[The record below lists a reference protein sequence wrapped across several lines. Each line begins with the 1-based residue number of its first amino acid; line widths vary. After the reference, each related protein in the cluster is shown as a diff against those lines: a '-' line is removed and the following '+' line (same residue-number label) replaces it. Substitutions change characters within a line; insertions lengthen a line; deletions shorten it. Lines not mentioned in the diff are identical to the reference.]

1 MTTDQ
6 DSLQEKFD
14 NEIKNFINGIKGLQ
28 KKESVANE
36 EKGVSVIK
44 YARHFVSW
52 NDNNKDPKA
61 PLFLSSISIKKRGK
75 YKITISN
82 EFEVNQVLI
91 EYFKNE
97 KGILPS
103 KEFEEKYIVEGL
115 SVNKFSDA
123 IQEFQS
129 YYDAQGVKGLK
140 IEDKSMLGYFDYSN
154 LPMVSDLGSSE
165 FEELFS
171 DHELGEAI
179 VAVDGDKID
188 EEIRDAYKVF
198 PTDEE
203 IDTIKPSEEYLIL
216 DSDSSQQLPVLAAG
230 KGFHLIVQGPP
241 GTGKSQTIANM
252 ISYCSS
258 LDEPKKILF
267 VSEKR
272 AAIDAV
278 LKRLNEKSLD
288 FLILDVFKGLKASNK
303 KEIYE
308 EISKLIDDGV
318 QIYDDRSHKTLDK
331 ELFEVRKKL
340 NDLTKKIGQT
350 NYEELEQFTSEDKNN
365 FLEGQEELSEL
376 LINIGNQEIV
386 NLIEEVSSDKVSEFS
401 IENVEE
407 IVSLVLKR
415 NKIFFNKNLDIE
427 FLENY
432 LLLNEN
438 FLEHDNHDQLLENLK
453 SISRLVQPE
462 SIELF
467 TKLNNLFEL
476 ELKNIKSIYELLNI
490 ALEINKVLNVFNSDI
505 FSEDFESLLEE
516 IDQFKKV
523 QNKNAETKLKNAKNE
538 LFLKLKPFQL
548 RKFFIAKKTIEENAR
563 NVVVAKNILTSYKF
577 DFQKIDELTIATADI
592 AEIFEE
598 LEGSRE
604 DIERNTNIKINEFNS
619 LEELSSV
626 LSKLLDSPIVSDLKQ
641 LAEIYKTLVKF
652 NFQYFRIFDLGN
664 KENLENITKAII
676 LKTILN
682 NIYQANLTDVSEYK
696 TELIKKY
703 SELDGEKRISQNIE
717 QIKKQYNQNLAK
729 AKKEYSNQALKIKT
743 ESNKRRRQANFRKIL
758 EEAED
763 IMLRVKPC
771 WVMSPLVAS
780 QVLPRKEL
788 FDIVIFDE
796 ASQIQTSSAV
806 TAIARGKKLVVA
818 GDSKQLP
825 PTNFFKTQLQD
836 DFTTL
841 TQDFDSILDVMDSI
855 IDPMGNKQLEY
866 HYRSKDERLITT
878 SNISMKYNLNTI
890 PGISNLDA
898 IKFVKVDTDQNSDKG
913 SNPDEVRAVCEEV
926 SNHMLQNPDKSLVVI
941 AFGSS
946 HMKNIEDLFYKEYE
960 EQSHVSK
967 YIEKWEDTVEPFR
980 IKNLETVQGD
990 ERDFVI
996 LSVGYG
1002 KREGRIIYNFGP
1014 INQQNGDRRLNVAAS
1029 RAKEAMT
1036 VVSTI
1041 THEELLDSKM
1051 QSDGLK
1057 MFKSLLAYFKL
1068 ESEAPD
1074 NEKGIAGL
1082 NAFDNRLVSK
1092 PPMNPIEQQIKRAI
1106 ERLGYIVEPQYGVS
1120 GYFID
1125 FVIAEKDLPG
1135 KWLLAVEFDG
1145 ARYHSSP
1152 SARDRDRLRQ
1162 RNLENLGWKFFRI
1175 WSTDWF
1181 NNKSKVLE
1189 DLEKTLKSQE
1199 EE

>member
-1 MTTDQ
+1 
-6 DSLQEKFD
+6 LFLNID
-14 NEIKNFINGIKGLQ
+14 NEEI
-28 KKESVANE
+28 ESLIGE
-36 EKGVSVIK
+36 VS
-44 YARHFVSW
+44 SE
-52 NDNNKDPKA
+52 N
-61 PLFLSSISIKKRGK
+61 IS
-75 YKITISN
+75 
-82 EFEVNQVLI
+82 
-91 EYFKNE
+91 
-97 KGILPS
+97 
-103 KEFEEKYIVEGL
+103 
-115 SVNKFSDA
+115 KFS
-123 IQEFQS
+123 
-129 YYDAQGVKGLK
+129 
-140 IEDKSMLGYFDYSN
+140 
-154 LPMVSDLGSSE
+154 SE
-165 FEELFS
+165 N
-171 DHELGEAI
+171 
-179 VAVDGDKID
+179 V
-188 EEIRDAYKVF
+188 
-198 PTDEE
+198 
-203 IDTIKPSEEYLIL
+203 
-216 DSDSSQQLPVLAAG
+216 
-230 KGFHLIVQGPP
+230 
-241 GTGKSQTIANM
+241 
-252 ISYCSS
+252 
-258 LDEPKKILF
+258 
-267 VSEKR
+267 
-272 AAIDAV
+272 
-278 LKRLNEKSLD
+278 
-288 FLILDVFKGLKASNK
+288 
-303 KEIYE
+303 
-308 EISKLIDDGV
+308 
-318 QIYDDRSHKTLDK
+318 
-331 ELFEVRKKL
+331 
-340 NDLTKKIGQT
+340 
-350 NYEELEQFTSEDKNN
+350 
-365 FLEGQEELSEL
+365 
-376 LINIGNQEIV
+376 QEIV
-386 NLIEEVSSDKVSEFS
+386 SS
-401 IENVEE
+401 
-407 IVSLVLKR
+407 VLKR
-415 NKIFFNKNLDIE
+415 NKIISDKTLDIE

-438 FLEHDNHDQLLENLK
+438 FLEIETYDHLLEHLK
-453 SISRLVQPE
+453 NISRLVQPE
-462 SIELF
+462 SLELF
-467 TKLNNLFEL
+467 KKLNTLFEL
-476 ELKNIKSIYELLNI
+476 ELKEIKSIYELLNI
-490 ALEINKVLNVFNSDI
+490 ALEINKVLNVFDSEI
-505 FSEDFESLLEE
+505 FSEDFESLLDE
-516 IDQFKKV
+516 IDQFKKIN
-523 QNKNAETKLKNAKNE
+523 NKNAASKLQQSKDE

-548 RKFFIAKKTIEENAR
+548 RKFFITKKTIEGNAR

-577 DFQKIDELTIATADI
+577 DFQKINELTIATADI
-592 AEIFEE
+592 AKIFAE

-604 DIERNTNIKINEFNS
+604 DVEENTNIKINEFTS
-619 LEELSSV
+619 IEELTSV
-626 LSKLLDSPIVSDLKQ
+626 LNTLLDSPIVSGLEQ
-641 LAEIYKTLVKF
+641 LAETYKTLIKF
-652 NFQYFRIFDLGN
+652 EFEYFRIFDLGK

-682 NIYQANLTDVSEYK
+682 KIYRDNLSEISEDK
-696 TELIKKY
+696 TELIEQY
-703 SELDGEKRISQNIE
+703 IDLDGEKRILQNIE
-717 QIKKQYNQNLAK
+717 QIKKQYNQNLSK
-729 AKKEYSNQALKIKT
+729 AKSEYSNQALKIKT

-898 IKFVKVDTDQNSDKG
+898 IKFVKVETDQNSEKG
-913 SNPDEVRAVCEEV
+913 SNPDEVRAVCEEI
-926 SNHMLQNPDKSLVVI
+926 SNHMLQNSAKSLVVI

-946 HMKNIEDLFYKEYE
+946 HMKNIEDLFFKEYE
-960 EQSHVSK
+960 EQPHITK
-967 YIEKWEDTVEPFR
+967 YIEQWEDTVEPFR

-1002 KREGRIIYNFGP
+1002 KRDGKLVYNFGP

-1082 NAFDNRLVSK
+1082 NAFDNKLVSK

-1125 FVIAEKDLPG
+1125 FVLAKKDLPG
-1135 KWLLAVEFDG
+1135 KWILAVEFDG
-1145 ARYHSSP
+1145 ARYHSSR

-1162 RNLENLGWKFFRI
+1162 RNLENLGWIFFRI

-1181 NNKSKVLE
+1181 NDKNKVLKE
-1189 DLEKTLKSQE
+1189 LDKFLKSL
-1199 EE
+1199 

>member
-6 DSLQEKFD
+6 ETLQEEYDKEVKD
-14 NEIKNFINGIKGLQ
+14 FINGIKGLQ
-28 KKESVANE
+28 KKESTANE

-44 YARHFVSW
+44 YARHFVTW
-52 NDNNKDPKA
+52 DDENKKPKA
-61 PLFLSSISIKKRGK
+61 PLFLSSVSIKKRGK
-75 YKITISN
+75 YKLTISN

-103 KEFEEKYIVEGL
+103 KEFEEKYIVDGIGI
-115 SVNKFSDA
+115 NKFSEAIDA
-123 IQEFQS
+123 FKS
-129 YYDAQGVKGLK
+129 YYVAQGVKSLK
-140 IEDKSMLGYFDYSN
+140 IKDKSMLGYFDYSN
-154 LPMVSDLGSSE
+154 LPMVADLGSSE

-179 VAVDGDKID
+179 VTVNGDKID
-188 EEIRDAYKVF
+188 EKIRDTYKVF

-216 DSDSSQQLPVLAAG
+216 DSDSSQQIPVLAAG

-252 ISYCSS
+252 ISYCAS

-303 KEIYE
+303 KEIYD
-308 EISKLIDDGV
+308 EISKLIENGV
-318 QIYDDRSHKTLDK
+318 QTYNDRSHKTLDK
-331 ELFEVRKKL
+331 NLFEVRKKL
-340 NDLTKKIGQT
+340 NDLTNKTGYK
-350 NYEELEQFTSEDKNN
+350 NFEELEQFTSEDKRN
-365 FLEGQEELSEL
+365 FLEGHEELSEL
-376 LINIGNQEIV
+376 FLNIDNEEIEKLIGEVSSENISKFSSVNVQEIV
-386 NLIEEVSSDKVSEFS
+386 TS
-401 IENVEE
+401 
-407 IVSLVLKR
+407 VLKR
-415 NKIFFNKNLDIE
+415 NKIISDKTLDIE

-438 FLEHDNHDQLLENLK
+438 FLEIENYDHLLEHLK
-453 SISRLVQPE
+453 NISRLVQPE
-462 SIELF
+462 SVELF
-467 TKLNNLFEL
+467 KKLNTLFEL
-476 ELKNIKSIYELLNI
+476 ELKEIKSIYELLNI
-490 ALEINKVLNVFNSDI
+490 ALEINKVLNVFDSEI
-505 FSEDFESLLEE
+505 FSEDFESLLDE
-516 IDQFKKV
+516 IDQFKKIN
-523 QNKNAETKLKNAKNE
+523 NKNAASKLQQSKDE
-538 LFLKLKPFQL
+538 LFLKLKPYQL
-548 RKFFIAKKTIEENAR
+548 RKFFITKKTIEGNAR
-563 NVVVAKNILTSYKF
+563 NVVVAKNILKSYKF
-577 DFQKIDELTIATADI
+577 DFQKINELTIATADI
-592 AEIFEE
+592 AKIFAE

-604 DIERNTNIKINEFNS
+604 DVEENTNIKINEFTS
-619 LEELSSV
+619 IEELSSV
-626 LSKLLDSPIVSDLKQ
+626 LNTLLDSPIVSGLEQ
-641 LAEIYKTLVKF
+641 LAETYKTLIKF
-652 NFQYFRIFDLGN
+652 EFEYFRIFDLGK

-682 NIYQANLTDVSEYK
+682 KIYRDNLSEISEDK
-696 TELIKKY
+696 TELIEQY
-703 SELDGEKRISQNIE
+703 SDLDGEKRILQNIE
-717 QIKKQYNQNLAK
+717 QIKKQYNQNLSK
-729 AKKEYSNQALKIKT
+729 AKSEYSNQALKIKT

-913 SNPDEVRAVCEEV
+913 SNPDEVRAVCEEI
-926 SNHMLQNPDKSLVVI
+926 SNHMLQNSDKSLVVI

-946 HMKNIEDLFYKEYE
+946 HMKNIEDLFFKEYE
-960 EQSHVSK
+960 EQSHIIK
-967 YIEKWEDTVEPFR
+967 YIEQWEDTVEPFR

-1002 KREGRIIYNFGP
+1002 KRDGKLIYNFGP

-1068 ESEAPD
+1068 ESEAPE

-1082 NAFDNRLVSK
+1082 NAFDNKLVSK

-1125 FVIAEKDLPG
+1125 FVVAKEDLPG
-1135 KWLLAVEFDG
+1135 KWILAVEFDG
-1145 ARYHSSP
+1145 ARYHSSR

-1162 RNLENLGWKFFRI
+1162 RNLENLGWVFFRI

-1181 NNKSKVLE
+1181 NDKNKVLKE
-1189 DLEKTLKSQE
+1189 LDKFLKSL
-1199 EE
+1199 